1 MPLLLL
7 LQLVVLLVAV
17 AHRLQNVHFVSFGCL
32 GVAVNHISL
41 VVAAVVAVADKLAA
55 EHKLLSKCAYQDTS
69 VFQCNTEHHKHSG

>member
-1 MPLLLL
+1 MLLL

-41 VVAAVVAVADKLAA
+41 VVAVVADKLAA
-55 EHKLLSKCAYQDTS
+55 VHKLLTKCAYQDTS
-69 VFQCNTEHHKHSG
+69 VFQAQWVKTCN

>member
-32 GVAVNHISL
+32 GVAVNHIFL
-41 VVAAVVAVADKLAA
+41 VVAVADKLAA
-55 EHKLLSKCAYQDTS
+55 VHKLLSKCAYQDTS

>member
-1 MPLLLL
+1 MPVLLL

-41 VVAAVVAVADKLAA
+41 VVAVADKLAA
-55 EHKLLSKCAYQDTS
+55 VHKLLSKCAYQDTS
-69 VFQCNTEHHKHSG
+69 VFQCNTETSTVGENL